1 MLKKFFEEQ
10 SAAQSGD
17 IESDRQ
23 GCSSVA
29 GCPVGRQS
37 TPKQSFVNI
46 LEWCPD
52 PTDQSV
58 LKESACI
65 YVFWKMIFLF
75 RIITWLWK
83 RVLHLVWALYYVYT
97 SHWGDYEHG

>member
-23 GCSSVA
+23 GFSSVA

-46 LEWCPD
+46 MERCPD
-52 PTDQSV
+52 QPDQSV
-58 LKESACI
+58 LKESRTCLDTLEYI
-65 YVFWKMIFLF
+65 GK
-75 RIITWLWK
+75 
-83 RVLHLVWALYYVYT
+83 LH
-97 SHWGDYEHG
+97 SQ

>member
-23 GCSSVA
+23 GSSSVA

-46 LEWCPD
+46 IEWCPD
-52 PTDQSV
+52 PTDQSG

-65 YVFWKMIFLF
+65 YEFWKMIFLKNIYLESF
-75 RIITWLWK
+75 PVKTCF
-83 RVLHLVWALYYVYT
+83 ALSLGFILCIY
-97 SHWGDYEHG
+97 